1 MSTARHGEQ
10 IWPYRLPEIIPS
22 LKTEIP
28 SWLEQ
33 WKFDRYVT
41 LATNDPSLAGK
52 PRQGSSIPHGFV
64 RDRLREWD
72 GRVNHAILGKHWAK
86 RHSDRMWSFF
96 FLEKPNANP
105 HWHGLVRFFPVDNM
119 EISYQERM
127 FDDNAERIWK
137 ELMPSGSVDIQVITA
152 QRGLADY
159 ISKMTPYEVSYEH
172 FVTPDEFMHG

>member
-1 MSTARHGEQ
+1 MQTTVGLAHYRRLIARCLGQ
-10 IWPYRLPEIIPS
+10 IDLPSYPPRIIPT

-28 SWLEQ
+28 AGLER

-52 PRQGSSIPHGFV
+52 PMQGSSIPHGFV

-105 HWHGLVRFFPVDNM
+105 
-119 EISYQERM
+119 
-127 FDDNAERIWK
+127 
-137 ELMPSGSVDIQVITA
+137 
-152 QRGLADY
+152 
-159 ISKMTPYEVSYEH
+159 
-172 FVTPDEFMHG
+172 

>member
-1 MSTARHGEQ
+1 M
-10 IWPYRLPEIIPS
+10 PS

-28 SWLEQ
+28 AWLEK

-52 PRQGSSIPHGFV
+52 SAPGSSIPHGLV

-72 GRVNHAILGKHWAK
+72 GRVNHAILGRNWSL

-96 FLEKPNANP
+96 FLEKANVNP

-119 EISYQERM
+119 ETADQAKI
-127 FDDNAERIWK
+127 FDENAERIWK
-137 ELMPSGSVDIQVITA
+137 HLVPSGSVDIQLITA
-152 QRGLADY
+152 QRGLAEY

-172 FVTPDEFMHG
+172 FVTPDEFMRG